1 MKEYHSGKLYSSSG
15 VTESIEVKGV
25 EGVQVEEWLL
35 WWNKEERIIVPTI

>member
-1 MKEYHSGKLYSSSG
+1 MKEYHPGKLYSSSV
-15 VTESIEVKGV
+15 VTESIKVKGV